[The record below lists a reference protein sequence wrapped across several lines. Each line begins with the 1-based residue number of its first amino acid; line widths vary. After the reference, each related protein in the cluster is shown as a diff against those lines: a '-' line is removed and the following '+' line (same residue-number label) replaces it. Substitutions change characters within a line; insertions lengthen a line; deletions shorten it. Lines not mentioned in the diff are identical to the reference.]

1 MRELRKDKAT
11 NEQRKKLRKS
21 PKYRETSIREERKKS
36 QRAKAPSLPTIQSLH
51 LPENGKPR
59 IGPEMATPIFIQTM
73 PRSSVFFGNPEAFA
87 ETDVEV
93 EGSPFFS
100 VHGVEDLGILPVDG
114 LVTLLF
120 VGHEAGVA
128 PLLRHVGLLVL
139 L

>member
-59 IGPEMATPIFIQTM
+59 IGPEMATPIFIQTLNSSRMM
-73 PRSSVFFGNPEAFA
+73 PPLSSPA
-87 ETDVEV
+87 
-93 EGSPFFS
+93 SPS
-100 VHGVEDLGILPVDG
+100 LTVSMN
-114 LVTLLF
+114 
-120 VGHEAGVA
+120 
-128 PLLRHVGLLVL
+128 
-139 L
+139 